1 MFSLVYV
8 STAVT
13 WLSPTELRGLLASA
27 RAANERAGITGML
40 LYQDGNFMQALEG
53 EESVV
58 LALRRRIEV
67 DRRHQGVLTLT
78 SGPAPAREFG
88 QWSMAFFD
96 LGAAGR
102 EPAPGYSRFLDTPLT
117 DPAFLHDPGRCH
129 QLLAAFREL
138 Q

>member
-1 MFSLVYV
+1 LFSLVYV

-13 WLSPTELRGLLASA
+13 WFSPTELRSLLASA

-53 EESVV
+53 DEAVV

-78 SGPAPAREFG
+78 SGPAREREFG
-88 QWSMAFFD
+88 QWSMAYFD
-96 LGAAGR
+96 LGAAGS
-102 EPAPGYSRFLDTPLT
+102 EPPAGYSHFLDRPLT
-117 DPAFLHDPGRCH
+117 DPAFLHDPGCCRR
-129 QLLAAFREL
+129 LLAAFREL